1 MSLQRPLVSVYNS
14 EKKGEVKTSVTL
26 PDVFLAP
33 IRTDIVRYVHSEV
46 RKNKRQ
52 AHAVNRWAGMQTAA
66 ESWGTGRAVSRIPR
80 VPGGGTHRAG
90 QGAFGNMCRGGRM
103 FAPSKTWR
111 RWCHKISLGQ
121 KRFARVSA
129 IAASSE
135 TALVQARGHVID
147 QVPELPLVVS
157 DDVESYDTTKKAL
170 AFLKRVG
177 AQPELLK
184 VKENTKIRPGEGKAR
199 NRKYLVKK
207 GPLVVYKKNNGVR
220 RAFRNIEG
228 VDVVGVD
235 SLDILNLAPGAH
247 VGRFIIWT
255 ESAFKELSTLFG
267 SYGQKGVVSSLKTKG
282 NQTFTLPKAVLQ
294 NSDIDA
300 IIRSDSVQNVVKDR
314 KIQKPKKSRHFT
326 TALTSKKLMARL
338 NPAAK

>member
-1 MSLQRPLVSVYNS
+1 MYSWHLLELILLDKFTLEQKKNS
-14 EKKGEVKTSVTL
+14 RM
-26 PDVFLAP
+26 P
-33 IRTDIVRYVHSEV
+33 
-46 RKNKRQ
+46 
-52 AHAVNRWAGMQTAA
+52 HAVNRWAGMQTAA

-135 TALVQARGHVID
+135 IALVQARGHLID

-157 DDVESYDTTKKAL
+157 DEIESYDSTKKAY

-177 AQPELLK
+177 AHPELIK
-184 VKENTKIRPGEGKAR
+184 IDETKKIRPGEGKAR

-207 GPLVVYKKNNGVR
+207 GPLVVYKKNNGVVK
-220 RAFRNIEG
+220 AFRNILG
-228 VDVVGVD
+228 VDVVRVD
-235 SLDILNLAPGAH
+235 SLDILNLAPGAQ

-255 ESAFKELSTLFG
+255 ESAFKDLATQFG
-267 SYGQKGVVSSLKTKG
+267 SYGQKGVVSSLKTKS
-282 NQTFTLPKAVLQ
+282 NQTFTLPQPVLQ

-314 KIQKPKKSRHFT
+314 KIQKQKKGKSFRN
-326 TALTSKKLMARL
+326 AVTSKKVLLRL
-338 NPAAK
+338 NPAATK